1 MQVIEPLVSLSFA
14 MQGNKGVFALLLGS
28 GVSRAAGIPT
38 GWEVVLELTR
48 RLGTALGEEVGEDPA
63 AWYQS
68 KFGKAPDYSD
78 LLNSL
83 CKTPT
88 ERQQLLREFFEPN
101 EIERQQGLKTPTK
114 AHKAIARLVAQG
126 FVRVIVTT
134 NFDRLLERA
143 IEDEGVSPV
152 VLTSADATEGALPL
166 AHQKVCVVKIHGD
179 YLDSRIKNT
188 PAELAEYDPR
198 IGRLLDEVFE
208 NFGLVICGWSA
219 QWDTALRTAIER
231 SKSRRFSLYWA
242 SKGKLAPE
250 AESLQRLRDGTTIE
264 IADADAFFVKLQQ
277 LVEGLEQSRRPHPAS
292 IEALMALTKRL
303 LSNPSEA
310 IALSDLTH
318 DESELARKALDSA
331 FADILRRGGRPD
343 VAAEFERLRACVE
356 RVQSLLIC
364 GAAWGTPAQRSQWVG
379 VINRLAI
386 PMSTNG
392 VSPSNWLRLY
402 PAMILL
408 YAGGLAAISQGRLE
422 TLRAILY
429 EPRLRENRKAAPLIL
444 DSFWSD
450 LHDPVKSI
458 KGHER
463 HHTPRSEHLFSVMR
477 EPLRRFLPDDSQYDE
492 AFDQLEY
499 LIALTYL
506 DLGDSASEFHG
517 PWAPPGRFCWK
528 CHHSQSGVLPDAEK
542 SLAADSA
549 DWPPLKAGFFGGK
562 PERAKDLQAKLR
574 AFIGRLQYF

>member
-48 RLGTALGEEVGEDPA
+48 RLGTALGEEVGEEPA
-63 AWYQS
+63 AWYQL
-68 KFGKAPDYSD
+68 KFGKPPDYSE

-101 EIERQQGLKTPTK
+101 ETERQQGLKTPTK

-126 FVRVIVTT
+126 FVRVVVTT

-143 IEDEGVSPV
+143 IEDEGISPV
-152 VLTSADATEGALPL
+152 VLTSADATEGAMPL
-166 AHQKVCVVKIHGD
+166 AHQRVCVVKIHGD

-219 QWDTALRTAIER
+219 QWDTALRAAIER
-231 SKSRRFSLYWA
+231 SKSRRFSHYWA
-242 SKGKLAPE
+242 SKGRLTSE

-264 IADADAFFVKLQQ
+264 IADADTFFVKVQQ

-303 LSNPSEA
+303 LSSPSEA

-318 DESELARKALDSA
+318 DESETARKALDYA
-331 FADILRRGGRPD
+331 MAKILRRGGQPD
-343 VAAEFERLRACVE
+343 VAAEFQRLRACVE
-356 RVQSLLIC
+356 RMQSLLIC
-364 GAAWGTPAQRSQWVG
+364 GAAWGTTAHRSQWVG

-386 PMSTNG
+386 PISSNG

-402 PAMILL
+402 PAMVLL
-408 YAGGLAAISQGRLE
+408 YAAGLSAIAQGRLE

-429 EPRLRENRKAAPLIL
+429 EPRLRENGRATPLIL
-444 DSFWSD
+444 ESFWAD
-450 LHDPVKSI
+450 LHDPVKRI
-458 KGHER
+458 EEHER
-463 HHTPRSEHLFSVMR
+463 HHTPRSEHLFAVMR

-492 AFDQLEY
+492 AFDLLEY
-499 LIALTYL
+499 LVALTYL
-506 DLGDSASEFHG
+506 DLDDSGSVSPR

-528 CHHSQSGVLPDAEK
+528 SRHSGQGVLFDAEK
-542 SLAADSA
+542 SLAAEGV

-562 PERAKDLQAKLR
+562 PERAKDVQAKLQ